1 MSRSRFQLNVLAL
14 AVNVL
19 ASRHSS
25 HDSMA
30 HYRGICSI
38 DDGSEQTPGGAGEA
52 AADAGPGEAAAD
64 AGPGEAAWPIRKRN
78 TWVVAFWKDCHSSIP
93 SRISK

>member
-64 AGPGEAAWPIRKRN
+64 AGPGEAAADAGPGE
-78 TWVVAFWKDCHSSIP
+78 AAADAGP
-93 SRISK
+93 GEAAADAGPGEAA

>member
-1 MSRSRFQLNVLAL
+1 
-14 AVNVL
+14 
-19 ASRHSS
+19 
-25 HDSMA
+25 MA

-38 DDGSEQTPGGAGEA
+38 DDGSEQTPGGAGEAAADAGPGEAAADAGPGEA